1 MRELEFL
8 TQPHAPQESPG
19 LESTDEQ
26 LASISKLVDE
36 GEFSKAADRVEDLV
50 RQGIFDIRLL
60 VFLFHASFLEEGFGA
75 LTRSFEGLTAFIPRA
90 EVPTPK
96 GEDDEEYHVGRVQR
110 CLVSKVVRRARARA
124 RPARGAAA
132 CP

>member
-1 MRELEFL
+1 MQLHRAEQL
-8 TQPHAPQESPG
+8 
-19 LESTDEQ
+19 LESGAYVDLEVRKVTKW
-26 LASISKLVDE
+26 SLV
-36 GEFSKAADRVEDLV
+36 GEL
-50 RQGIFDIRLL
+50 
-60 VFLFHASFLEEGFGA
+60 
-75 LTRSFEGLTAFIPRA
+75 EGLTAFIPRA

-110 CLVSKVVRRARARA
+110 CLVSTGVRRARARA